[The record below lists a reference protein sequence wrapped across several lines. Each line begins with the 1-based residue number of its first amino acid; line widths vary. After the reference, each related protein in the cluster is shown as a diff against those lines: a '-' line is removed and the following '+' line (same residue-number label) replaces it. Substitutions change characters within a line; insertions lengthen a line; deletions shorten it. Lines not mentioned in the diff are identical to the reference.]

1 MFHAQV
7 CVCVCVYG
15 VHAACVRASPMALMA
30 LHSSLVKWERGTSVV
45 MGTTATVARLD
56 VMCFLMSVEPEY
68 LEKVIF
74 KISTVG
80 SHSTTVQQW

>member
-1 MFHAQV
+1 
-7 CVCVCVYG
+7 
-15 VHAACVRASPMALMA
+15 MALMA

-80 SHSTTVQQW
+80 SHSTTTVQWW